1 MAGNIYYDNIL
12 GNLVTAVSGAA
23 TWSNF
28 YLRGT
33 NQLPAYPHIYK
44 SDLFA
49 MTFQM
54 PHRKTLYQPIKS
66 VHLHWIAGGT
76 SSSSG
81 ATAPA
86 DGTYNIQL
94 SFTWGW
100 YNRLDIIPA
109 TLPNSTGSPV
119 DIPVTVTGGA
129 VDMWKMQITNL
140 ISNLT
145 LTNPASEGY
154 SSILMV
160 RCIRTNG
167 GADTYPAGLV
177 LVYMDAHVP
186 VDRQGSVYEYSDY
199 PPGEL

>member
-1 MAGNIYYDNIL
+1 MPGNIYYDDVQ

-33 NQLPAYPHIYK
+33 NQLPAYPHIYGG
-44 SDLFA
+44 DIFA

-54 PHRKTLYQPIKS
+54 PHRKTLGLSAKS

-76 SSSSG
+76 SASSG
-81 ATAPA
+81 ANAPA
-86 DGTYNIQL
+86 DGTYNIRL
-94 SFTWGW
+94 NFTWGW
-100 YNRLDIIPA
+100 YDRFSVVPT

-119 DIPVTVTGGA
+119 DISVTVTGGLG
-129 VDMWKMQITNL
+129 DMWKMQITNL
-140 ISNLT
+140 PTELAA
-145 LTNPASEGY
+145 PAGEGY

-160 RCIRTNG
+160 RCLRTNG

-186 VDRQGSVYEYSDY
+186 VDRQGSVYEYSDV
-199 PPGEL
+199 PPGTL